1 MLRSRFNP
9 YFGVQFQYVL
19 VTVAPNPNLW
29 KLGPL
34 FLPMNLNCTP
44 YGPLSMLLSV
54 QGDTVNCCDRLPIDD
69 IIELDIRLG
78 ENDCIYIYIYI
89 MSVTTS
95 VRYTSWQ
102 KCWHAFILTYTLTC
116 SPTDVLSLNLIYY
129 IIKLYVI
136 LTITLTFFLT
146 HILTFILTDFL
157 MYCCCV
163 CFFTVHD
170 SADLPHTPKIQQVRM
185 EKERNTAYI

>member
-1 MLRSRFNP
+1 MDRGMVEFYWSLGAEIKIQSILRGAVPVCSSDRGP
-9 YFGVQFQYVL
+9 RSQLMEVR
-19 VTVAPNPNLW
+19 TVVFTHESQLHPW
-29 KLGPL
+29 
-34 FLPMNLNCTP
+34 
-44 YGPLSMLLSV
+44 PLSMFLSV

-78 ENDCIYIYIYI
+78 ENDCIYIYIHHV
-89 MSVTTS
+89 SHPS

-102 KCWHAFILTYTLTC
+102 KCWHAFILTYTRTC
-116 SPTDVLSLNLIYY
+116 SPTDVLSWNSIYY
-129 IIKLYVI
+129 IIILYVF

-163 CFFTVHD
+163 CF
-170 SADLPHTPKIQQVRM
+170 LPCTTLQICRIHKRSS
-185 EKERNTAYI
+185 K